1 MEIKN
6 NQDIL
11 GIKEKEAV
19 AKTIEE
25 KSLDIVKKNTKKTS
39 NKRNSKKA
47 RYKGSTSKK
56 VSTNTKKSIVNKNA
70 TNIDEVAKEELKNSE
85 VHGRKLNKH
94 DLTDFNMYLFHE
106 GKNFEAYNILGAH
119 FTTES
124 RVKGVRFTTWAPNA
138 TSVYVVGD
146 FNLSLIHI

>member
-39 NKRNSKKA
+39 NKKNSKKA
-47 RYKGSTSKK
+47 RYKGSASKK
-56 VSTNTKKSIVNKNA
+56 VSTNTKKSIVNKNT
-70 TNIDEVAKEELKNSE
+70 TNIDEVAKEESKNSE

-94 DLTDFNMYLFHE
+94 SYFF
-106 GKNFEAYNILGAH
+106 NIL
-119 FTTES
+119 T
-124 RVKGVRFTTWAPNA
+124 
-138 TSVYVVGD
+138 
-146 FNLSLIHI
+146 